1 MREIDYIRIIA
12 RYNALITKLDKLEC
26 SFSKCLT
33 NEASKI
39 IPLSMDYLSV
49 SGELQ
54 KCNFNGVRIN
64 ISIIE
69 NLLSDITMRDKD
81 IKQLVKFI
89 NTNTIHKSLFEFLN
103 GIYSVYKSLIKDN
116 QMKTRRY
123 SQLWACMAGVNGEWL
138 TRSIKTQASLDNL
151 AFITY
156 PNNTKIFI
164 EGLKIFI
171 LKELKQLKEEI
182 IKEKEQ
188 KQEKQEEIKNGN

>member
-1 MREIDYIRIIA
+1 MLEEIDYIRIA
-12 RYNALITKLDKLEC
+12 RYNALITKLNRLEFD
-26 SFSKCLT
+26 FSRMLT
-33 NEASKI
+33 AETSKI
-39 IPLSMDYLSV
+39 LPMTMDFLSV

-69 NLLSDITMRDKD
+69 DLLSDIKIRDKD

-103 GIYSVYKSLIKDN
+103 GIYYVYKSLIKEN
-116 QMKTRRY
+116 KMKTRRY

-138 TRSIKTQASLDNL
+138 TRSIKTQTCLDNL

-188 KQEKQEEIKNGN
+188 KQKQKQEK

>member
-1 MREIDYIRIIA
+1 MIEEIDYIRIA
-12 RYNALITKLDKLEC
+12 RYNALINKLTRLEFD
-26 SFSKCLT
+26 FSRMLT
-33 NEASKI
+33 AETCKI
-39 IPLSMDYLSV
+39 LPMSMDFLSV

-69 NLLSDITMRDKD
+69 NLLSDIKISDKD
-81 IKQLVKFI
+81 ISKLVKFI

-103 GIYSVYKSLIKDN
+103 GIYSVYPSLLKEN
-116 QMKTRRY
+116 KMKTKRY

-138 TRSIKTQASLDNL
+138 TRTIKKQTCLDNI

-164 EGLKIFI
+164 EGLKIFMC
-171 LKELKQLKEEI
+171 KELKQLKEEI

-188 KQEKQEEIKNGN
+188 KQEELKNGK

>member
-1 MREIDYIRIIA
+1 MIMIEEIDYIRIA
-12 RYNALITKLDKLEC
+12 RYNALINKLTRLEFD
-26 SFSKCLT
+26 FSRMLT
-33 NEASKI
+33 AETCKI
-39 IPLSMDYLSV
+39 LPMSMDFLSV

-69 NLLSDITMRDKD
+69 NLLSDIKISDKD
-81 IKQLVKFI
+81 ISKLVKFI

-103 GIYSVYKSLIKDN
+103 GIYSVYPSLLKEN
-116 QMKTRRY
+116 KMKTKRY

-138 TRSIKTQASLDNL
+138 TRTIKKQTCLDNI

-164 EGLKIFI
+164 EGLKIFMC
-171 LKELKQLKEEI
+171 KELKQLKEEI

-188 KQEKQEEIKNGN
+188 KQKQKQENKQ

>member
-1 MREIDYIRIIA
+1 MLEIDYIRIA
-12 RYNALITKLDKLEC
+12 RYNALITKLNKLE
-26 SFSKCLT
+26 SDFLKCLT

-39 IPLSMDYLSV
+39 IPMTMDFLSV

-69 NLLSDITMRDKD
+69 DLLSDIKISDKN
-81 IKQLVKFI
+81 ISKLVKFI

-103 GIYSVYKSLIKDN
+103 GIYYVYKSLLKEN
-116 QMKTRRY
+116 KMKTNRY

-138 TRSIKTQASLDNL
+138 TRTIKKQTSLDNL

-156 PNNTKIFI
+156 PNNTQIFI
-164 EGLKIFI
+164 EGLKIFMC
-171 LKELKQLKEEI
+171 KELKQLKEEI

-188 KQEKQEEIKNGN
+188 KQEKQEKINNGK

>member
-1 MREIDYIRIIA
+1 MLEEIHYIRIA
-12 RYNALITKLDKLEC
+12 RYNALINKLTRLEFD
-26 SFSKCLT
+26 FSRMLT
-33 NEASKI
+33 AETSKI
-39 IPLSMDYLSV
+39 LPMSMDYLSV

-69 NLLSDITMRDKD
+69 DLLSDIKISDKD
-81 IKQLVKFI
+81 TKQLVKFI

-103 GIYSVYKSLIKDN
+103 GIYSVYKSLIKEN
-116 QMKTRRY
+116 KMKTRRY
-123 SQLWACMAGVNGEWL
+123 SELWACMAGVNGEWL
-138 TRSIKTQASLDNL
+138 TRTIKKQTCLDNL

>member
-1 MREIDYIRIIA
+1 MIEEIDYIRIA
-12 RYNALITKLDKLEC
+12 RYNALINKLTRLEFD
-26 SFSKCLT
+26 FSRMLT
-33 NEASKI
+33 AETCKI
-39 IPLSMDYLSV
+39 LPMSMDFLSV

-69 NLLSDITMRDKD
+69 NLLSDIKISDKD
-81 IKQLVKFI
+81 ISKLVKFI

-103 GIYSVYKSLIKDN
+103 GIYSVYPSLLKEN
-116 QMKTRRY
+116 KMKTKRY

-138 TRSIKTQASLDNL
+138 TRTIKKQTCLDNI

-164 EGLKIFI
+164 EGLKIFMC
-171 LKELKQLKEEI
+171 KELKQLKEEI

-188 KQEKQEEIKNGN
+188 KQKQKQENKQ

>member
-1 MREIDYIRIIA
+1 MLEEIHYIRIA
-12 RYNALITKLDKLEC
+12 RYNFLLNKLTRLE
-26 SFSKCLT
+26 FDFLKCLT
-33 NEASKI
+33 AETSKI
-39 IPLSMDYLSV
+39 LPMTMDFITV

-69 NLLSDITMRDKD
+69 DLLSDIKIRDKD
-81 IKQLVKFI
+81 TKQLVKFI

-103 GIYSVYKSLIKDN
+103 GIYSVYKSLLKDN

-138 TRSIKTQASLDNL
+138 TRTIKKQTCLDNL

-171 LKELKQLKEEI
+171 CKELKQRRKLF

-188 KQEKQEEIKNGN
+188 KQKQKQEK

>member
-1 MREIDYIRIIA
+1 MLEEIDYIRIA
-12 RYNALITKLDKLEC
+12 RYNALITKLDKLEYN
-26 SFSKCLT
+26 FSKCLT

-69 NLLSDITMRDKD
+69 DLLSDIKISDKD
-81 IKQLVKFI
+81 ISKLVKFI

-103 GIYSVYKSLIKDN
+103 GIYYVYKFLLKEN
-116 QMKTRRY
+116 KMKTKRY
-123 SQLWACMAGVNGEWL
+123 SQLWACMSGVNGEWA
-138 TRSIKTQASLDNL
+138 TRTIKAQTCLDNI

-156 PNNTKIFI
+156 PNNTQIFI
-164 EGLKIFI
+164 EGLKIFM

-188 KQEKQEEIKNGN
+188 KKEQKQENKQ